1 MTIRT
6 GNSNGRLAARL
17 LLLACGMLALSFAS
31 VPLYDWFCRVT
42 GFGGETRVASTAAAD
57 SDIMEQTVRVRF
69 DASLEAGMPWEFEPV
84 ERQMTLRIGETA
96 MVFYRAKNPT
106 DEVLAGSASFN
117 VYPYA
122 AGLYFNKIECFCFQK
137 QVLEPGEE
145 VRMPVSFFVDPEILE
160 DPDSEYIRS
169 ITLSYTFHLADLP
182 EQHARLASPGE
193 TELN

>member
-1 MTIRT
+1 MTNRT
-6 GNSNGRLAARL
+6 GNPNVRLAARL

-42 GFGGETRVASTAAAD
+42 GFGGETRVASTMA
-57 SDIMEQTVRVRF
+57 SDAEISEQTVRIRF

-84 ERQMTLRIGETA
+84 ERRMTLRVGETA
-96 MVFYRAKNPT
+96 VVFYRAKNPT

-145 VRMPVSFFVDPEILE
+145 VRMPVSFFVDPEILD
-160 DPDSEYIRS
+160 DPESQYIRS

-182 EQHARLASPGE
+182 EQQARLAPSGE
-193 TELN
+193 TAFN

>member
-1 MTIRT
+1 MTNRT
-6 GNSNGRLAARL
+6 GNPNVRLAARL

-42 GFGGETRVASTAAAD
+42 GFGGETRVASTAT
-57 SDIMEQTVRVRF
+57 SDTEVSEQTVRIRF
-69 DASLEAGMPWEFEPV
+69 DASLEADMPWEFEPV
-84 ERQMTLRIGETA
+84 ERQMTLRVGETA
-96 MVFYRAKNPT
+96 VAFYRAKNPT
-106 DEVLAGSASFN
+106 EEVLAGSASFN

-145 VRMPVSFFVDPEILE
+145 VRMPVSFFVDPEIQD
-160 DPDSEYIRS
+160 DPDSQYIRS

-182 EQHARLASPGE
+182 EQQARLVPSGE
-193 TELN
+193 TDFN